1 MNCFPNITTQIIIS
15 LENMGRCTA
24 TIKFRW
30 SFIYFSGDKAEIL
43 QIKEIKTVYFVECVC
58 AWLCPTLC
66 DPVDCRLPGSSV
78 YGIFQ
83 ARILEWVAISSS
95 KGSSCPRYQTRIS
108 CISCTAGRFLTSEP
122 SRK

>member
-30 SFIYFSGDKAEIL
+30 GFIYFSGDKAEIL

-58 AWLCPTLC
+58 AWLCPTLVTLWT
-66 DPVDCRLPGSSV
+66 VDWLHSAYGLP
-78 YGIFQ
+78 
-83 ARILEWVAISSS
+83 ILEIRLEKAFSVLLSWQRKKVKRATG
-95 KGSSCPRYQTRIS
+95 KAQW
-108 CISCTAGRFLTSEP
+108 FLKLLFTHGM
-122 SRK
+122 

>member
-30 SFIYFSGDKAEIL
+30 SFIYFSADKAEIL

-95 KGSSCPRYQTRIS
+95 KGSSCPRYQTHIS
-108 CISCTAGRFLTSEP
+108 CISCTAGRFLTSET